1 MRDLVCAPPQSGGM
15 WIHGARCSFGP
26 REALH
31 ASIEVADTLVT
42 SIGIHSHVTPQAGS
56 VSNQIDLS
64 GFLLMPGLINAHD
77 HLQFALFPRL
87 GNALHLN
94 YIDWGEDIHRTSHEV
109 IARHRSVPKSVRLW
123 WGGIRNVLCGV
134 TTACHHDPLW
144 PEMKRGDFPVRVV
157 PNYGW
162 AHSLAH
168 GGDLR
173 AARFATPAE
182 SAFIVHA
189 CEGTDDR
196 ARNEIIELEQ
206 LGLLDEAAVLVH
218 GLALD
223 EQGVAIMRKHRS
235 SLIVCPSSNEFLFGK
250 LPDMKLLG
258 QIDSIALGND
268 SPLTAVGDLLDEIR
282 FAARACNITAV
293 AIYHMVTQ
301 APATILRLREA
312 RGAITVAGAADLIA
326 VRDTGLDPADRLT
339 TMSMRDVEFVMI
351 GGQVRLASEGIWE
364 RLPSESREGLR
375 PLSIDGTV
383 RWLRAPVD
391 MLLRKAEDVL
401 GVGQVRLGGRA
412 ISIPVHAV

>member
-1 MRDLVCAPPQSGGM
+1 M
-15 WIHGARCSFGP
+15 
-26 REALH
+26 
-31 ASIEVADTLVT
+31 
-42 SIGIHSHVTPQAGS
+42 
-56 VSNQIDLS
+56 
-64 GFLLMPGLINAHD
+64 
-77 HLQFALFPRL
+77 
-87 GNALHLN
+87 
-94 YIDWGEDIHRTSHEV
+94 
-109 IARHRSVPKSVRLW
+109 
-123 WGGIRNVLCGV
+123 
-134 TTACHHDPLW
+134 
-144 PEMKRGDFPVRVV
+144 RVV

-293 AIYHMVTQ
+293 TIYHMVTQ

-312 RGAITVAGAADLIA
+312 RGAITVAGRSGFNRCARHGAGSCRQTHNHVNA
-326 VRDTGLDPADRLT
+326 RC
-339 TMSMRDVEFVMI
+339 
-351 GGQVRLASEGIWE
+351 
-364 RLPSESREGLR
+364 
-375 PLSIDGTV
+375 
-383 RWLRAPVD
+383 
-391 MLLRKAEDVL
+391 
-401 GVGQVRLGGRA
+401 
-412 ISIPVHAV
+412 